1 MITAGIAT
9 TNPAERFAVYSKLFQ
24 RLQTDVP
31 YVGLFVSDD
40 TIALS
45 PKFTYSGF
53 NQWLWDNPYAL
64 NIKPAT

>member
-1 MITAGIAT
+1 MKVRMPVTLAVVMAAVLTAGLA
-9 TNPAERFAVYSKLFQ
+9 A
-24 RLQTDVP
+24 VP

-45 PKFTYSGF
+45 PTFTYSGF

-64 NIKPAT
+64 NIKPKI